1 MQQPIVRSRGS
12 AVYRQI
18 ISGVTT
24 RLALLF
30 QLTWISILR
39 WFNAN
44 CSHVNTLWLD
54 FWIVFYRIKE
64 HLKRSDE
71 EESRDVTFD
80 NKTFLRSRRNSLTSV
95 VTRLASSQPS
105 LGTELKNKLEV
116 QFMNNKYANPPDIV
130 ISPCNEENSE
140 KDQSS
145 SVDQESITTG
155 SEDYNQKVLKI
166 VSEMHVARPDQLRFY
181 LRDVMMFLLDA
192 NACLWLFMSLSGTA
206 FSVYQYESEFFG
218 SSAWTT
224 ITMICRPLGI
234 FFRMHSAGCLFE
246 MWSFA

>member
-1 MQQPIVRSRGS
+1 M
-12 AVYRQI
+12 
-18 ISGVTT
+18 
-24 RLALLF
+24 
-30 QLTWISILR
+30 
-39 WFNAN
+39 
-44 CSHVNTLWLD
+44 
-54 FWIVFYRIKE
+54 
-64 HLKRSDE
+64 
-71 EESRDVTFD
+71 
-80 NKTFLRSRRNSLTSV
+80 
-95 VTRLASSQPS
+95 TRLASSQPS

-130 ISPCNEENSE
+130 ISPSNEENSE
-140 KDQSS
+140 KDQLS
-145 SVDQESITTG
+145 SVDEDSITTG
-155 SEDYNQKVLKI
+155 SSKDYNQKVLKI

>member
-1 MQQPIVRSRGS
+1 MLRFIPIPLCCYLVLFIILPCFRS
-12 AVYRQI
+12 
-18 ISGVTT
+18 
-24 RLALLF
+24 
-30 QLTWISILR
+30 
-39 WFNAN
+39 
-44 CSHVNTLWLD
+44 
-54 FWIVFYRIKE
+54 IKE
-64 HLKRSDE
+64 HLKRSEDASSDE
-71 EESRDVTFD
+71 AYD
-80 NKTFLRSRRNSLTSV
+80 NKAFLRSRRNSVTSV

-105 LGTELKNKLEV
+105 LGTELKNSLEV
-116 QFMNNKYANPPDIV
+116 QFNDNKYTSPPDIV
-130 ISPCNEENSE
+130 ISPSNEKNPE

-145 SVDQESITTG
+145 SVDEDSITTG
-155 SEDYNQKVLKI
+155 SSKDYNQKVLKI

-181 LRDVMMFLLDA
+181 LRDVMMFLLGA